1 MFCCVAF
8 RSLSLLYI
16 SCIMTTAGFVVCL
29 FVVFLSRCPTR
40 EQNREYVSY
49 LLKVLYLEA
58 NVRKTELYNYSV
70 DVLPL

>member
-1 MFCCVAF
+1 
-8 RSLSLLYI
+8 
-16 SCIMTTAGFVVCL
+16 MTTAGLVCL

-58 NVRKTELYNYSV
+58 NVRKTELYIQV
-70 DVLPL
+70 DMAPCTMYESDDL

>member
-1 MFCCVAF
+1 MFCCVACF
-8 RSLSLLYI
+8 VLLYYAL
-16 SCIMTTAGFVVCL
+16 TTAGFVCLFVCL

-58 NVRKTELYNYSV
+58 NVRKIELYK
-70 DVLPL
+70 

>member
-1 MFCCVAF
+1 MHYDYCWICLF
-8 RSLSLLYI
+8 
-16 SCIMTTAGFVVCL
+16 VCL
-29 FVVFLSRCPTR
+29 FVVFLCRCPTR

>member
-1 MFCCVAF
+1 
-8 RSLSLLYI
+8 
-16 SCIMTTAGFVVCL
+16 MTTAGLVCL

-58 NVRKTELYNYSV
+58 NVRKTELYNYTIDMIPCTMYES
-70 DVLPL
+70 DDL